1 MLIVVI
7 KFNSQMSVT
16 KYITAISV
24 HIWDY
29 INQLL
34 SAVDMSTQVL
44 IVIKK
49 KKLSFNLLKQNFH
62 PVES

>member
-49 KKLSFNLLKQNFH
+49 KNYHLIY
-62 PVES
+62 